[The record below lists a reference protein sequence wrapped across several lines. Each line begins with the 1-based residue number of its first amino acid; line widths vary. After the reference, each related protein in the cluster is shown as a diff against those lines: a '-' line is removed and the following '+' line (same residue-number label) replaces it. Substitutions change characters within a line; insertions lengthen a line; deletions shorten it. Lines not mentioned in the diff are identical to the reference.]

1 MSNSYEYKA
10 MDTKGQSKSGK
21 IEATSEEAARS
32 ALKRLNLKPLVVKK
46 AGGGSKDIMAF
57 LNNKSGGKVKSKDLV
72 IFTRQLATMINA
84 GVPLVRSLATMQAQ
98 TENPAF
104 KKQLVSISKDVESGI
119 AFADA
124 LEKFPTTFN
133 PTYINMIRAGE
144 AGGILDEILKKLAVQ
159 QEKDAAI
166 RAKFKSA
173 MTYPAVLIGITILV
187 FIGLMTFVVPKIG
200 TIIGELS
207 GGELPPMTKIMLA
220 ISDIMIDFWYIH
232 LTVIV
237 VGTAFL
243 FRYFKTPKGRIVKDN
258 LLLRIPA
265 IRTLIVKLAVAR
277 FSRIF
282 ASLMSAGVS
291 VIDSI
296 EITGRA
302 IGNSVFEKELKA
314 AAKEVANGEQL
325 SVPLSRSKLFPPI
338 VSQMMAIGE
347 ETGQIDTVLIKVA
360 EFYEEEVDAA
370 VEGLSSIL
378 EPILIVVMGGMVG
391 LIAISVIGPISSLAT
406 KI

>member
-1 MSNSYEYKA
+1 MPTTTFEYKA
-10 MDTKGQSKSGK
+10 TDAKGQQKSGK
-21 IEATSEEAARS
+21 IESTSELAARS
-32 ALKRLNLKPLVVKK
+32 SLIRLGLKPIVVKK
-46 AGGGSKDIMAF
+46 SGNIISDSLSF
-57 LNNKSGGKVKSKDLV
+57 LNKGGKVKSKDLV

-84 GVPLVRSLATMQAQ
+84 GVPLVRSLATMQGQ
-98 TENPAF
+98 TENPVF
-104 KKQLVSISKDVESGI
+104 KKQLISISKDVESGI

-124 LEKFPTTFN
+124 LEKFPNTFS

-173 MTYPAVLIGITILV
+173 MTYPTVLIGITVIV
-187 FIGLMTFVVPKIG
+187 FIGLMTLVVPKIG
-200 TIIGELS
+200 TIIAELS
-207 GGELPPMTKIMLA
+207 DGKLPPMTQAMLA
-220 ISDIMIDFWYIH
+220 ISDFLINYWYIH
-232 LTVIV
+232 VAV
-237 VGTAFL
+237 VVFGGAFL
-243 FRYFKTPKGRIVKDN
+243 ARYVKTPKGRASKDR
-258 LLLRIPA
+258 LLL
-265 IRTLIVKLAVAR
+265 KLPGIKLLVIKLSVAR

-302 IGNSVFEKELKA
+302 IGNSVFEKELME
-314 AAKEVANGEQL
+314 AAKVVANGQQL
-325 SVPLSRSKLFPPI
+325 SEALSKSKVFPPI
-338 VSQMMAIGE
+338 VGQMLAIGE

-370 VEGLSSIL
+370 VDGLSSIL

>member
-1 MSNSYEYKA
+1 MPTTTFEYKA
-10 MDTKGQSKSGK
+10 TDAKGQQKSGK
-21 IEATSEEAARS
+21 IESTSELAARS
-32 ALKRLNLKPLVVKK
+32 SLTRLGLKPIVVKK
-46 AGGGSKDIMAF
+46 SGNIISDSLSF
-57 LNNKSGGKVKSKDLV
+57 LNKGGKVKSKDLV

-84 GVPLVRSLATMQAQ
+84 GVPLVRSLATMQGQ
-98 TENPAF
+98 TENPVF
-104 KKQLVSISKDVESGI
+104 KKQLISISKDVESGI

-124 LEKFPTTFN
+124 LEKFPNTFS

-173 MTYPAVLIGITILV
+173 MTYPTVLIGITVIV
-187 FIGLMTFVVPKIG
+187 FIGLMTMVVPKIG
-200 TIIGELS
+200 TIIAELS
-207 GGELPPMTKIMLA
+207 DGKLPPMTQAMLA
-220 ISDIMIDFWYIH
+220 ISDFLINFWYIH
-232 LTVIV
+232 VAV
-237 VGTAFL
+237 VVFGGAFL
-243 FRYFKTPKGRIVKDN
+243 VRYVKTPKGRANKDK
-258 LLLRIPA
+258 LLL
-265 IRTLIVKLAVAR
+265 KLPGIKLLVIKLSVAR

-302 IGNSVFEKELKA
+302 IGNAVFEKELME
-314 AAKEVANGEQL
+314 AAKVVANGQQL
-325 SVPLSRSKLFPPI
+325 SEALSKSKVFPPI
-338 VSQMMAIGE
+338 VSQMLAIGE
-347 ETGQIDTVLIKVA
+347 ETGQIDSVLIKVA

-370 VEGLSSIL
+370 VDGLSSIL
-378 EPILIVVMGGMVG
+378 EPILILVMGGMVG